1 LNVDLAALLEKMT
14 PPPYISRALS
24 SSGRLALFL
33 LHPDVSAGGG
43 GTAGAGGGGRRTAAP
58 GMGPLMGK

>member
-1 LNVDLAALLEKMT
+1 VDLVALLEKMT
-14 PPPYISRALS
+14 PPPYISLALS

-33 LHPDVSAGGG
+33 LHPAVAAGGG
-43 GTAGAGGGGRRTAAP
+43 VGGAGAGGRRVAAP